1 MSARVFGIYILFF
14 LLKTLIKNGGA
25 GNIWENLSDS
35 FTQVQRLRL
44 RRQISSGNERRQDY
58 KPPPTPSPH
67 ILPEFQPNGDG
78 ANSPLSGLCFISER
92 LSD

>member
-58 KPPPTPSPH
+58 KPP
-67 ILPEFQPNGDG
+67 LPQAP
-78 ANSPLSGLCFISER
+78 PR
-92 LSD
+92 LLTFSQSFSQTETELIPR

>member
-44 RRQISSGNERRQDY
+44 RRQISSGNEQRQDY
-58 KPPPTPSPH
+58 KPPP
-67 ILPEFQPNGDG
+67 
-78 ANSPLSGLCFISER
+78 AR
-92 LSD
+92 LLTFSQSFSQTETELIPR